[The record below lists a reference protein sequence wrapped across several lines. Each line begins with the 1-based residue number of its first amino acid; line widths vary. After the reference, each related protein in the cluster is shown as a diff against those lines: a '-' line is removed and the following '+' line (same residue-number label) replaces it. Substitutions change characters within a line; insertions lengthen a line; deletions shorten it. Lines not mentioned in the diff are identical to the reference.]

1 MTRTTTHHI
10 TPTSQRWVRAHRF
23 VAVIAS
29 FAALSACGESDPG
42 DQPSGPGVVPGA
54 SPLAQS
60 AGPGSPD
67 APPPTIPEDVEEMID
82 SITQTSLVPVL
93 VQGLVSAGGHTWPIP
108 ATFFAQDL
116 TAGDPILVLTDCAVF
131 GLGRGTRDSPTPT
144 VMVGH
149 QATLDRSA
157 GDYVSFAYDGDVLTG
172 GAYSHASGQ
181 EWAWS
186 VRDVSVAYYPI
197 LDNLLL
203 VDVSWAG
210 DAGENFSA
218 ERGSVLGSATC
229 WLAPTQ
235 TAERLIDDAEELV
248 EEARRLEA
256 ERKAKADEALVWP
269 SRPAQPSRE
278 PDSSHVEVIG
288 EMAFERAY
296 YPPEARDDLIEHYT
310 ETFGRDPDI
319 QEEAGSQWVHTT
331 PGAPQ
336 TLTTVAQRG
345 EVVVVQTS
353 WTAP

>member
-116 TAGDPILVLTDCAVF
+116 TAGDPIPVLTDCAVF

-210 DAGENFSA
+210 DAGRTSA
-218 ERGSVLGSATC
+218 PSAAVSWDRQPAGWRPQRRQKGSSTMRRNSSRRPGGSKPSGRPRPTRRSSGLPGRRSPRGNRTPAT
-229 WLAPTQ
+229 W
-235 TAERLIDDAEELV
+235 
-248 EEARRLEA
+248 
-256 ERKAKADEALVWP
+256 K
-269 SRPAQPSRE
+269 
-278 PDSSHVEVIG
+278 
-288 EMAFERAY
+288 
-296 YPPEARDDLIEHYT
+296 
-310 ETFGRDPDI
+310 
-319 QEEAGSQWVHTT
+319 
-331 PGAPQ
+331 
-336 TLTTVAQRG
+336 
-345 EVVVVQTS
+345 
-353 WTAP
+353 